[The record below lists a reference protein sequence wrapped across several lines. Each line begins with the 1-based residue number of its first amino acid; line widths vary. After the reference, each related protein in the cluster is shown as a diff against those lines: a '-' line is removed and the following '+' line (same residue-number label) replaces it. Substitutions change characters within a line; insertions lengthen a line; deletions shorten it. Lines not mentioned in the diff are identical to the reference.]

1 MRMNN
6 ELSRPKGLR
15 VGILT
20 YHFSDNYGAMLQ
32 AYTLRS
38 WFRERGCS
46 AEFVNYQP
54 TYLEAGGRFS
64 TSLDLRSLR
73 ENAKVV
79 YLRGAHLWQ
88 KIFGDAEQHAALNDF
103 RAQQLG
109 ASGVIHKKRE
119 SLLPS
124 LSGFDLLVTGS
135 DQVWSPSGNTG
146 LDPVY
151 FLDFPPI
158 ASQRRISYAAS
169 FGRGEL
175 PQRYEAEVARM
186 LAGLDGISVRER
198 SGVAIVERITQFPV
212 TQVPDP
218 TILRGHVDDL
228 VIDNFER
235 EPRPYVFCHV
245 LRSPELIRDVAQ
257 QVADELGA
265 RIWSGFNPHR
275 RWREIGDTYFA
286 GPREWVSKIAGAS
299 FVVTNSYHAAIT
311 AILRRRPF
319 FVVVLTGA
327 RQSLNDRIFDLL
339 RELGLEDR
347 VVSSLD
353 GEKIARKMQDTIDW
367 DEVARRMA
375 ALRERGEC
383 YLDAQLEKR

>member
-1 MRMNN
+1 MCAIG
-6 ELSRPKGLR
+6 ESSPLKGLR

-38 WFRERGCS
+38 WFHERGCS

-54 TYLEAGGRFS
+54 NYLEAGGRFS
-64 TSLDLRSLR
+64 TSLDLRSAR
-73 ENAKVV
+73 ENLKVV
-79 YLRGAHLWQ
+79 YLRGVHLWQ
-88 KIFGDAEQHAALNDF
+88 KIFGNATQHAALNDF
-103 RAQQLG
+103 RRRHLG
-109 ASGVIHKKRE
+109 ARGTIYKSRE
-119 SLLPS
+119 SVFPS
-124 LSGFDLLVTGS
+124 LSGFNLLVTGS

-151 FLDFPPI
+151 FLDFPPLVG
-158 ASQRRISYAAS
+158 QRRISYAAS

-175 PQRYEAEVARM
+175 PQRYEAEVAQM

-198 SGVAIVERITQFPV
+198 SGVAIVERFTKLPV

-228 VIDNFER
+228 VIGDFEQ
-235 EPRPYVFCHV
+235 EAVPYVFCHV
-245 LRSPELIRDVAQ
+245 LRSPELIRDVTQ
-257 QVADELGA
+257 RVADELGA

-319 FVVVLTGA
+319 FVVALSGA
-327 RQSLNDRIFDLL
+327 RHSLNDRILDLL
-339 RELGLEDR
+339 RELGLQDRAVTSFHVEDI
-347 VVSSLD
+347 
-353 GEKIARKMQDTIDW
+353 GRKMGDTIDW
-367 DEVARRMA
+367 DDVERRLA
-375 ALRERGEC
+375 VLRTRGER
-383 YLDAQLEKR
+383 YLDAELEKL

>member
-1 MRMNN
+1 MRTID
-6 ELSRPKGLR
+6 EFSRPKGLR

-46 AEFVNYQP
+46 AEFINYQP
-54 TYLEAGGRFS
+54 TYVEAGGRFS
-64 TSLDLRSLR
+64 ASLDLRSLR
-73 ENAKVV
+73 ENLKVV
-79 YLRGAHLWQ
+79 YKRGAHLWQ
-88 KIFGDAEQHAALNDF
+88 RIFGDSKQHAALNDF
-103 RAQQLG
+103 RARQLG
-109 ASGVIHKKRE
+109 AVGTVYKTRK
-119 SLLPS
+119 SLLHS
-124 LSGFDLLVTGS
+124 LSGFDLLVAGS

-158 ASQRRISYAAS
+158 AGQRRISYAAS
-169 FGRGEL
+169 FGRSEL
-175 PQRYEAEVARM
+175 PQRYEAAVARM

-198 SGVAIVERITQFPV
+198 SGIAIVERFTQCPV

-235 EPRPYVFCHV
+235 ESVPYVFCHV

-257 QVADELGA
+257 RVADELDA

-275 RWREIGDTYFA
+275 RWREIGETYFA
-286 GPREWVSKIAGAS
+286 GPREWVSKIGDAS

-311 AILRRRPF
+311 AILRRRSF
-319 FVVVLTGA
+319 FVVVLSGI
-327 RQSLNDRIFDLL
+327 RQPLNDRIIDLL
-339 RELGLEDR
+339 GELGLQDR
-347 VVSSLD
+347 IISSLD
-353 GEKIARKMQDTIDW
+353 GEDIARKMKDIIDW
-367 DEVARRMA
+367 DGVARRMTVLQA
-375 ALRERGEC
+375 RGER
-383 YLDAQLEKR
+383 YLNSQLEKH